1 MVHKLYFLVFVFV
14 SAVVSCLSP
23 PVYAQDGAIEGT
35 VTLSTDGQPVSGA
48 MVLLIGAARVTST
61 DDTGRFTISNLPPGT
76 YQLLAQ
82 RDHLTAARQTVS
94 IQDSESA
101 TVNFSLQLLPVHED
115 LTVTATSGG
124 TAPSLDAFNAVTT
137 LDSFELASN
146 PQSTLGEVLQNE
158 PGVAKRSFG
167 PGASRPIIRGFD
179 GDRILIMEDGVR
191 TGDLSSQS
199 GDHGVLTDPNGL
211 DRIEIVR
218 GPATLL
224 YGSNAIGGVV
234 NAITPHETFRD
245 NSGDT
250 TRGQFSIDTGS
261 ADAQMGSNVG
271 LQHRQG
277 KLLFWGAG
285 GARRTGDYNTP
296 DGTIENS
303 ATQLSNSRAGFG
315 YLGDQFFATGG
326 LTVEDGRYGIPFAGD
341 FHSHGHDDHGD
352 DDKLSVKLDSRRR
365 AGRFDIGMNNLRRF
379 LIDNFRISVNVIDW
393 EHDELEIEDGLENIG
408 TAFAN
413 RTYIARAEFT
423 QQATDRLTGKFG
435 LWTQR
440 REYVASGEE
449 ALSPPTEQASF
460 AAFAYQEIDFGRY
473 RVQFGGR
480 LENNTYTVGE
490 RVARDHEE
498 EHHDEDEEEHHDE
511 HEAPTARDR
520 DFTGE
525 SVSMGF
531 LADLGRNTAFV
542 TNVTLSHR
550 APSLGELYN
559 FGPHTGS
566 LMFEIGNSELD
577 SETTVGLDIGL
588 RHQDPQLR
596 ASFNT
601 YRYSVDNFVFGSMT
615 DRTVDG
621 LRVANFL
628 QADSRFVGFD
638 AEANRRL
645 GGGLWLNAGL
655 GFVDAELTT
664 SQESLPRIAPF
675 RGRLSLDVP
684 YKNFTLS
691 PEVILAASQD
701 QVYRTE
707 TATGG
712 YSVINMRL
720 SYVWARATMVH
731 SISAAGYN
739 LTNELYR
746 NHTSFI
752 KDLAPEIGRG
762 VRIGYSVRFF

>member
-23 PVYAQDGAIEGT
+23 PVYAQDGGAIEGT
-35 VTLSTDGQPVSGA
+35 VTLSTDGQPVAGA
-48 MVLLIGAARVTST
+48 VVLLIDAARVTLT
-61 DDTGRFTISNLPPGT
+61 DDSGSFTISNLPPGT

-94 IQDSESA
+94 IQDSDSV

-124 TAPSLDAFNAVTT
+124 IAPSLEAFNAVTT
-137 LDSFELASN
+137 LDSFELIGN
-146 PQSTLGEVLQNE
+146 PRSTLGEVLQNE

-199 GDHGVLTDPNGL
+199 GDHGGLTDPNGL
-211 DRIEIVR
+211 DRVEIVR

-261 ADAQMGSNVG
+261 ADAQVGSNVG

-277 KLLFWGAG
+277 RLLFWGAG
-285 GARRTGDYNTP
+285 GARRSGDYNTP
-296 DGTIENS
+296 GGTIENS
-303 ATQLSNSRAGFG
+303 ATQLSNGRAGIG
-315 YLGDQFFATGG
+315 YLGDQLFATGG

-341 FHSHGHDDHGD
+341 FHHHGHEDEDGGQDDE
-352 DDKLSVKLDSRRR
+352 LSIDLDSRRR
-365 AGRFDIGMNNLRRF
+365 AGRFDIGMNNLRSF
-379 LIDNFRISVNVIDW
+379 LIDNFRISVNVINW

-408 TAFAN
+408 TSFAN

-423 QQATDRLTGKFG
+423 QQATNRLTGKFG
-435 LWTQR
+435 LWTQL
-440 REYVASGEE
+440 REFVASGEE
-449 ALSPPTEQASF
+449 ALSPPTDQASL

-480 LENNTYTVGE
+480 LENNSYTIGE
-490 RVARDHEE
+490 RVTRDHEE
-498 EHHDEDEEEHHDE
+498 EHHAE
-511 HEAPTARDR
+511 HEVPTARDR

-531 LADLGRNTAFV
+531 LADIGSNTAFV

-566 LMFEIGNSELD
+566 LMFEVGNPELD
-577 SETTVGLDIGL
+577 SETTVGLDVGL
-588 RHQDPQLR
+588 RHQEPQLR
-596 ASFNT
+596 ASFNA
-601 YRYSVDNFVFGSMT
+601 YRYSIDNFVFGSMT
-615 DRTVDG
+615 DRIVDG

-628 QADSRFVGFD
+628 QADSRFVGFE

-645 GGGLWLNAGL
+645 GGGVWLNAGL

-684 YKNFTLS
+684 YKSFTLS

-707 TATGG
+707 TSTGG

-731 SISAAGYN
+731 IISAAGYN
-739 LTNELYR
+739 LTNKLYR